1 MTTREVCVLIYIV
14 VCVVWVIW
22 KWREQRGEA
31 KPVVTAPRERQKLR
45 PRTPKSCAEC
55 QSESGLAVER
65 LRDVRPWS
73 EFKSPR
79 GRKKQIDT
87 EGWACWN
94 TACDYYGITDARVHA
109 LVGYGYH
116 GKTERIRDLFCQ
128 ACQTKVSER
137 RGTAL
142 YQLKTP
148 AERVS
153 EVLAMLAEGLDVNAA
168 ERVTRHTEATIQRWL
183 TRGGMHAE
191 RLHRHFFQ
199 GLELKHIQLDEIK
212 ARLREKAQELWVW
225 VAIDVSTKVIPVLE
239 VGPRTQALA
248 NRVIHRLKDTL
259 ALGCLPVF
267 SSDGLRHYF
276 YALTAHWGAW
286 VEQEGKRKSQWQVSP
301 DLLYGQVIKRYQRRR
316 VVSVE
321 YVMQWG
327 VLTDLKGRLKALGL
341 SGRLNTAFVERVNLT
356 IRQSVSLLIRR
367 TWGTA
372 QTAGGLKLHLA
383 WWQGYYHFVRPHL
396 SLRVEYTQ
404 PIPRQGGQLARRY
417 RSRTPAM
424 AVGLSHHRWTVK
436 ELLSY
441 PLPVG

>member
-1 MTTREVCVLIYIV
+1 MTTKQVCILIYIV

-22 KWREQRGEA
+22 KWREPRGETKPEVA
-31 KPVVTAPRERQKLR
+31 KTRERQKLR

-55 QSESGLAVER
+55 QSESGLAIEP
-65 LRDVRPWS
+65 LREVRPWS
-73 EFKSPR
+73 EVKSPR

-87 EGWACWN
+87 EGRACWN
-94 TACDYYGITDARVHA
+94 AICDYYGITDSRVHA
-109 LVGYGYH
+109 LVGYGHH
-116 GKTERIRDLFCQ
+116 GKADRIQDLVCQ
-128 ACQTKVSER
+128 ACRTKVSER

-153 EVLAMLAEGLDVNAA
+153 EVLAILAEGLDVSAA

-183 TRGGMHAE
+183 TRVGMHAE

-199 GLELKHIQLDEIK
+199 GLDLKHIQLDEIK
-212 ARLREKAQELWVW
+212 TRLREKAQELWVW
-225 VAIDVSTKVIPVLE
+225 VAIDVTSKVVPVLE

-259 ALGCLPVF
+259 AVGCLPVF

-286 VEQEGKRKSQWQVSP
+286 VEQEGKRKPQWQVSP
-301 DLLYGQVIKRYQRRR
+301 DLQYGQVIKRCRRRR
-316 VVSVE
+316 VVRVK

-327 VLTDLKGRLKALGL
+327 VLADLKARLKALGL
-341 SGRLNTAFVERVNLT
+341 SGRLKTAFVERVNLT
-356 IRQSVSLLIRR
+356 IRQCVSLLTRR
-367 TWGTA
+367 TWRTA
-372 QTAGGLKLHLA
+372 QTAGGLRLHLA

-396 SLRVEYTQ
+396 SLRTEYEQ
-404 PIPRQGGQLARRY
+404 PIPRKGGQLARRY

-424 AVGLSHHRWTVK
+424 AAGLTRHRWTVR
-436 ELLSY
+436 ELLSF
-441 PLPVG
+441 PLPAA